1 METPDDIRSV
11 SVHIMGREYNIA
23 CPPEEQEHLIAS
35 AEYLHERMSAIR
47 RRGRSMGV
55 ERIAIMAALNMAREI
70 LDSKIADA
78 PAGKRKSAAN
88 ATATPDDDTVRDRLK
103 QMELSIDQA
112 LADHG

>member
-1 METPDDIRSV
+1 MTDTPDDIRSV

-35 AEYLHERMSAIR
+35 AEYLHERMSSIR

-70 LDSKIADA
+70 LESRDFADA
-78 PAGKRKSAAN
+78 PGKKTKPAAASSA
-88 ATATPDDDTVRDRLK
+88 DDDKVRERLR

>member
-1 METPDDIRSV
+1 MPNAPSDDTRSV
-11 SVHIMGREYNIA
+11 TVHIMGREYNIA

-55 ERIAIMAALNMAREI
+55 ERIAIMAALNMARELLAEDRAEPATTSAKPAKAATE
-70 LDSKIADA
+70 LDDS
-78 PAGKRKSAAN
+78 
-88 ATATPDDDTVRDRLK
+88 VRDRLK